1 MHRITFSINQ
11 QGRGGRQ
18 QQTWKRASCWQGRS
32 SCGCGLRSSEAAAPS
47 PSPAPCSC
55 RSCRLRTRRCG
66 SLATLWLQLTV
77 LRVCVWVCVCSVC
90 GCALGKCCSFVCCLF
105 YNSFFNARSLA
116 GLRCDFC
123 RRHCRVVPS
132 LTLLCGACDP
142 HPLHVHVL

>member
-1 MHRITFSINQ
+1 MAA
-11 QGRGGRQ
+11 GKVEVAADAGYEALRQ
-18 QQTWKRASCWQGRS
+18 
-32 SCGCGLRSSEAAAPS
+32 
-47 PSPAPCSC
+47 
-55 RSCRLRTRRCG
+55 RLRLRLRLPARAEVAACGHDAAGRWLLCG
-66 SLATLWLQLTV
+66 SNSLCYV
-77 LRVCVWVCVCSVC
+77 YVCVGVWVCVCVCSVC

-105 YNSFFNARSLA
+105 YNSFFNAHSLTHSLALA

>member
-18 QQTWKRASCWQGRS
+18 QQTWKRGSSWQGRS

-47 PSPAPCSC
+47 PPPTPTPCSC

-77 LRVCVWVCVCSVC
+77 LRVCVCVCSVC

-142 HPLHVHVL
+142 YPLHVHVL